1 MPPSTEKQTV
11 LNTHREAHGYKRTH
25 TGTSPDKHH
34 TWMDTHR
41 HASTRIPRNT
51 RILAP
56 HAATDTLKNTTVR
69 GFAVLLGARTQRHAT
84 LSPDPRDSPVA
95 QPRPSQA
102 APLLLSLLHLRLKTY
117 KTLLRINPG
126 SRLLPPRPAAVA
138 PPFIFARRR
147 VSPSPRVARPP
158 LLPAR
163 RPRRTWTSLSIRSPP
178 RSRSPRLRTDLARGG
193 GGKRRRTN
201 D

>member
-1 MPPSTEKQTV
+1 MRPLSFSLLHPAHVEKHLLNSGRLRGLMPPSTEKQTV

-102 APLLLSLLHLRLKTY
+102 APPSEEASPLS
-117 KTLLRINPG
+117 
-126 SRLLPPRPAAVA
+126 SS
-138 PPFIFARRR
+138 PF
-147 VSPSPRVARPP
+147 S
-158 LLPAR
+158 
-163 RPRRTWTSLSIRSPP
+163 TS
-178 RSRSPRLRTDLARGG
+178 A
-193 GGKRRRTN
+193 
-201 D
+201 